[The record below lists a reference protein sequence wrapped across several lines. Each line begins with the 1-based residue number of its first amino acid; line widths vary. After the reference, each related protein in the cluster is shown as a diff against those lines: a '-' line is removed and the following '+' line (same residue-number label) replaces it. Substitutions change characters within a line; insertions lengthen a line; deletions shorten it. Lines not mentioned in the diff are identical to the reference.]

1 MFMETKASKFKRIAK
16 EELNLLEFPSDEILE
31 DKGQLEQRRAALHRA
46 TSLGNL
52 QKHKVLIRFS
62 DREGLKEV
70 YTTIWAVTANKVLLK
85 AGQLIPV
92 HRIHSVEVAYSV

>member
-1 MFMETKASKFKRIAK
+1 METSTRKFQRIAK
-16 EELNLLEFPSDEILE
+16 ESINLLEFPNEDILE
-31 DKGQLEQRRAALHRA
+31 NRSELERRKQMLHRA

-52 QKHKVLIRFS
+52 QKHKVLIRFA

-70 YTTIWAVTANKVLLK
+70 YTTIWAVTDSKVLLK

-92 HRIHSVEVAYSV
+92 NRIHSVEVAYSS